1 MKPTY
6 QIARA
11 AAVFQTQ
18 HHDIPVSDEY
28 RAARSLLTSHREE
41 IPEAEGDNLMEHA
54 ANVLADYVLSIP
66 DQYEEGKRAGYA
78 DAQPQ
83 PEPNPMPS
91 LFDRFGGPVK

>member
-6 QIARA
+6 QLARA

-18 HHDIPVSDEY
+18 HYDIPVSDEY

-41 IPEAEGDNLMEHA
+41 IPEADGDNLMEHA

-66 DQYEEGKRAGYA
+66 DQYA
-78 DAQPQ
+78 DAQPVA
-83 PEPNPMPS
+83 EPNPMPS
-91 LFDRFGGPVK
+91 LFERFGGPVK